1 MSIIATGG
9 GRQKMTREDIYRIA
23 LLMTHEEREAFMVFL
38 SALLENEDTVPLPEA
53 VPQGFA

>member
-1 MSIIATGG
+1 
-9 GRQKMTREDIYRIA
+9 MTREDIYRIV